1 MCSKREGLFLNLDLQ
16 LRGMGAPAAAP
27 MHLGDFGGI
36 HAPGMIGMGLGGPP
50 AAAAAAATTT
60 NEDCGIREVWAH
72 NLDEEFKTICYV
84 VRNYP
89 YVAMDTEFPGV
100 VARPIGKIQALF
112 LRHYYSCHPISKG
125 LPLALSF

>member
-1 MCSKREGLFLNLDLQ
+1 
-16 LRGMGAPAAAP
+16 MGAPAPAAP

-36 HAPGMIGMGLGGPP
+36 HAPGGMIGMGLGGPP
-50 AAAAAAATTT
+50 AAAAATTT

-100 VARPIGKIQALF
+100 VARPIGEL
-112 LRHYYSCHPISKG
+112 
-125 LPLALSF
+125 